1 MGTEQTFLRNGQWL
15 TMSQV
20 KELNN
25 KKKVKKEE
33 VEVTKEEVKEEEVE
47 VKKEE
52 VKVKKTNK

>member
-1 MGTEQTFLRNGQWL
+1 VKNNMGTEQTFLRNGQWL

-20 KELNN
+20 KELN
-25 KKKVKKEE
+25 KKKIVKKEE
-33 VEVTKEEVKEEEVE
+33 VEEEVE